1 MTGPDTS
8 SAHITGHVEP
18 GFEPVRDAFAQNFQE
33 GRELGS
39 AFCVHVQG
47 RKVVDLCGGS
57 FDDAGTKPYGPDALQ
72 LVFSTTKGAT
82 AVCAN
87 LLAQRGLLD
96 LDAPVATYW
105 PEFAQAGKESVPVR
119 YLLCHQAGVPAID
132 RRLTPE
138 ELQSWT
144 PAIDALA
151 EQTPFWAPGT
161 GHGYHAL
168 SYGYL
173 VGEVVRRISGRS
185 LGTFFAEEVAGPL
198 GLEFFIGLP
207 EEFEPRVSPIVG
219 ANFDGGGAGAGAG
232 GGAGGGDAAGSGV
245 AAGGGDAA
253 PSGYAST
260 LLARSLN
267 LGGAIRD
274 RDWMNQRAWHAAEV
288 PGGNGITNAASLS
301 RMYAALIGTVEGGPS
316 QALLSAAQV
325 EDARTPLTSGA
336 DQVFASVGFMLEQK
350 IGLGFWRSSP
360 VTLFGGE
367 GSFGHGGAGGSYGFA
382 DPENGLAVGYVM
394 NKMAMEFTGDSRSHG
409 VIGAVYDA
417 IGASAKYF

>member
-1 MTGPDTS
+1 MADTNMTS
-8 SAHITGHVEP
+8 SGITGLVEP
-18 GFEPVRDAFAQNFQE
+18 GFEAVRDAFARNFQQ
-33 GRELGS
+33 GQELGA
-39 AFCVHVQG
+39 AFCLHVEG

-57 FDDAGTKPYGPDALQ
+57 FDADGTRPYGPDALQ

-105 PEFAQAGKESVPVR
+105 PEFAQEGKESMPVR

-138 ELQSWT
+138 ELHSWT
-144 PAIDALA
+144 PVIEALA
-151 EQTPFWAPGT
+151 EQTPFWTPGT
-161 GHGYHAL
+161 AHGYHAV

-173 VGEVVRRISGRS
+173 VGEVVRRITGRS
-185 LGTFFAEEVAGPL
+185 LGTFFADEVAGPL

-207 EEFEPRVSPIVG
+207 EEYEPRVSPLVG
-219 ANFDGGGAGAGAG
+219 ANFGGVAGGNGGGG
-232 GGAGGGDAAGSGV
+232 GGGGGV
-245 AAGGGDAA
+245 
-253 PSGYAST
+253 PSGFATT
-260 LLARSLN
+260 LVARALN

-274 RDWMNQRAWHAAEV
+274 PDWMNLRAWHAAEM
-288 PGGNGITNAASLS
+288 PAANGITNATSLS
-301 RMYAALIGTVEGGPS
+301 RMYAGLIGTVEGGPA
-316 QALLSAAQV
+316 QPLLTSAQV
-325 EDARTPLTSGA
+325 EQARTPLTSGA

-382 DPENGLAVGYVM
+382 DPEHHLAVGYVM
-394 NKMAMEFTGDSRSHG
+394 NKMTMEFTGDSRSHG
-409 VIGAVYDA
+409 LIGAVYES
-417 IGASAKYF
+417 IGAPAKYF

>member
-1 MTGPDTS
+1 MADPNTTSTSLTGL
-8 SAHITGHVEP
+8 VEP
-18 GFEPVRDAFAQNFQE
+18 GFEAVRDAFARNFEE
-33 GRELGS
+33 GHELGA
-39 AFCVHVQG
+39 AFCVHVEG

-57 FDDAGTKPYGPDALQ
+57 FDATGTRPYGPDALQ

-82 AVCAN
+82 AVCAS

-96 LDAPVATYW
+96 LDAPVAKYW
-105 PEFAQAGKESVPVR
+105 PEFAQAGKESMPVR

-138 ELQSWT
+138 ELQAWT
-144 PAIDALA
+144 PVIEALA
-151 EQTPFWAPGT
+151 EQTPFWEPGT
-161 GHGYHAL
+161 AHGYHAL

-185 LGTFFAEEVAGPL
+185 LGSFFAEEVAGPL

-207 EEFEPRVSPIVG
+207 EDYESRVSPIVG
-219 ANFDGGGAGAGAG
+219 ANFGDGGV
-232 GGAGGGDAAGSGV
+232 AGSG
-245 AAGGGDAA
+245 GG
-253 PSGYAST
+253 GYAST
-260 LLARSLN
+260 LVARALN

-274 RDWMNQRAWHAAEV
+274 PEWMNQRPWHAAEI
-288 PGGNGITNAASLS
+288 PGGNGITNATSLS

-316 QALLSAAQV
+316 EALLTPAQM
-325 EDARTPLTSGA
+325 EQARTPLTSGA
-336 DQVFASVGFMLEQK
+336 DQVFASVGFTLEQK

-360 VTLFGGE
+360 VTLFGGQ

-382 DPENGLAVGYVM
+382 DPDNGLAVGYVM

-409 VIGAVYDA
+409 LIEAVYEA
-417 IGASAKYF
+417 TGATPKYF